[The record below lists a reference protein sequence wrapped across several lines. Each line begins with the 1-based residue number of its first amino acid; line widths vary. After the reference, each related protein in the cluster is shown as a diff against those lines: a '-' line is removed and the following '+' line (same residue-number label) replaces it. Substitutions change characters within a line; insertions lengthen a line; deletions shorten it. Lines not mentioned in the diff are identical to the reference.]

1 MDAQTIIQQGLERNQ
16 NALSEYYSK
25 KLLASYGVPVTREEL
40 AQDENQAVEAA
51 KSIGFPVVLKA
62 CSPEMMHKS
71 EGGFVLL
78 NISDEEAVRQA
89 YQTIMEKADAP
100 LEGVLVQEMVSGQ
113 RELVAGLVRDAQF
126 GPCVM
131 AGLGGVMTEVFKDTA
146 FRMAPI
152 DMVEAKDMVDELK
165 CRPMLDAFRGQAPA
179 DLDSMGRC
187 LMALGEI
194 GLAHDGVAEIDVNPL
209 IVDKKGRVKA
219 VDALV
224 VLKGASKDA

>member
-1 MDAQTIIQQGLERNQ
+1 MEARTIIQQGLERNQ

-25 KLLASYGVPVTREEL
+25 KLLAAYGVPVTREEL
-40 AQDENQAVEAA
+40 AQDEDQAVKAA
-51 KSIGFPVVLKA
+51 QDIGFPVALKG
-62 CSPEMMHKS
+62 CSPELMHKS

-78 NISDEEAVRQA
+78 NLSDDEAVRRA
-89 YQTIMEKADAP
+89 YRTIMEKASSS

-113 RELVAGLVRDAQF
+113 RELVAGLIRDAQF

-131 AGLGGVMTEVFKDTA
+131 AGLGGVLTEVFKDTA

-165 CRPMLDAFRGQAPA
+165 CRPMLEAFRGQEPA
-179 DLDSMGRC
+179 DLEAMGRC
-187 LMALGEI
+187 LIALGEI
-194 GLAHDGVAEIDVNPL
+194 GLAHEAVAEIDVNPL
-209 IVDKKGRVKA
+209 IVDKQGRVKA

-224 VLKGASKDA
+224 VLKGASGDV